1 MICLR
6 KKVFI
11 VGSDEMVEKI
21 TNMNKLRGEIFLP
34 GDKSISHRALMFAS
48 LANGTSEIFG
58 LSSSED
64 VRSTMDC
71 LKKLGIKIWNDK
83 DKTYVKG
90 TGLHGFQEPGGVLDA
105 GNSGTTLRLLSGI
118 LTGQNFTSTI
128 TGDSSLKSRPMK
140 RIIKPLMKIGANIE
154 GGKNQYAPLTIK
166 PGNLK
171 AYEHQLNIASAQ
183 VKSCLLLAGLF
194 AQGKTTIVE
203 PSISRNHTEKMLK
216 YLGAE
221 LAIEE
226 TSVTMEGM
234 PELTSN
240 VINVP
245 GDISAAAFFM
255 IAACLTKD
263 SSIKIKNVGLNPT
276 RTGIVD
282 VLTKMG
288 ANFIFQNQETK
299 NNEETG
305 DVLIDSCAL
314 HGVEIKG
321 DMIPRV
327 IDEIPVLAVA
337 ATQAIGETVIKDARE
352 LRVKETDRIEAVVEN
367 LRRMGAQVTEL
378 EDGMVVPGNQK
389 LTGAEID
396 SYGDHRIAMA
406 FAVAGLFA
414 DGITTIKN
422 PDCVKIS
429 HPNFFHQL
437 KELADD

>member
-1 MICLR
+1 
-6 KKVFI
+6 
-11 VGSDEMVEKI
+11 
-21 TNMNKLRGEIFLP
+21 MNKLSGEMILP
-34 GDKSISHRALMFAS
+34 GDKSISHRALMFTS
-48 LANGTSEIFG
+48 LATGRSEIFG

-64 VRSTMDC
+64 VQSTLEC
-71 LKKLGIKIWNDK
+71 LKKLDVKIWKENN
-83 DKTYVKG
+83 KTYVEG
-90 TGLHGFQEPGGVLDA
+90 TGLFGLREPREILDA

-118 LTGQNFTSTI
+118 LAGQKFSSTI
-128 TGDSSLKSRPMK
+128 TGDYSLRSRPMK
-140 RIIKPLMKIGANIE
+140 RIIEPLLKIGAIINGE
-154 GGKNQYAPLTIK
+154 QNQYAPLKIK

-194 AQGKTTIVE
+194 AKGKTTVIE
-203 PSISRNHTEKMLK
+203 PSTSRDHTERMLK

-221 LAIEE
+221 LVTEE
-226 TSVTMEGM
+226 TSVAIEGF
-234 PELTSN
+234 PELKSN
-240 VINVP
+240 AINVP

-255 IAACLTKD
+255 IAALLTKN
-263 SSIKIKNVGLNPT
+263 SNIKIKNVGLNSS
-276 RTGIVD
+276 RTGIID
-282 VLTKMG
+282 VLKEMG
-288 ANFIFQNQETK
+288 ASFVFQNQETK

-337 ATQAIGETVIKDARE
+337 ATQAIGDTVIKDAKE
-352 LRVKETDRIEAVVEN
+352 LRVKETDRIKAVVEN

-378 EDGMVVPGNQK
+378 EDGMVVPGNQR

-414 DGITTIKN
+414 DGVTTIRN